1 MKKYCILLSIIL
13 LACAGPSEESSI
25 PEDTTTTTIP
35 TVPTIDFNIQEIYN
49 TKLGSE
55 LCNDAKEIDT
65 TSEKCLK
72 QYKENLEVV
81 LNYSENI
88 QQYVDKLNIYF
99 DTYPEQLN
107 EEYKSFLNFINT
119 EYVEVKDTFTNVEN
133 KYLNRFGGQPSIL
146 NILHKNDTVPSGC
159 KLYTEY
165 QTTEN
170 TKEINLQYINQF
182 DNELNL
188 KIYETEFNSEIS
200 RTINAFSG
208 DFTLNKI
215 TATNYLDEEF
225 DLIYDD
231 SFSVTNVYPTI
242 TSIEVINGSPD
253 LKADEYVTIRLNYL
267 PGTYFDDVDDFTYIY
282 MGLKYK
288 GQNRNF
294 RDAIYESGS
303 QGGIVYK
310 EKRYI
315 DLNIVFSDSRNPK
328 DDEWATTM
336 PVGPYTNEY
345 EIGFVN
351 IGINNQYQM
360 LLHHN
365 VGNMK
370 RYIDLITDCGNSDS
384 IQGPPIINN
393 EIIINND

>member
-1 MKKYCILLSIIL
+1 MKKYSISLTIIL

-65 TSEKCLK
+65 TSEECLK

-146 NILHKNDTVPSGC
+146 NILHKNDTVSSGC

-165 QTTEN
+165 QTTE
-170 TKEINLQYINQF
+170 K
-182 DNELNL
+182 
-188 KIYETEFNSEIS
+188 
-200 RTINAFSG
+200 
-208 DFTLNKI
+208 
-215 TATNYLDEEF
+215 
-225 DLIYDD
+225 
-231 SFSVTNVYPTI
+231 
-242 TSIEVINGSPD
+242 
-253 LKADEYVTIRLNYL
+253 
-267 PGTYFDDVDDFTYIY
+267 
-282 MGLKYK
+282 
-288 GQNRNF
+288 
-294 RDAIYESGS
+294 
-303 QGGIVYK
+303 
-310 EKRYI
+310 
-315 DLNIVFSDSRNPK
+315 
-328 DDEWATTM
+328 
-336 PVGPYTNEY
+336 
-345 EIGFVN
+345 
-351 IGINNQYQM
+351 
-360 LLHHN
+360 
-365 VGNMK
+365 
-370 RYIDLITDCGNSDS
+370 
-384 IQGPPIINN
+384 
-393 EIIINND
+393 